1 MLKLR
6 TILLSKYLYYGIF
19 IIALIYTSIILN
31 IPKTSNYKTP
41 PTIISGTITSL
52 TIIDN
57 YLKITLKSS
66 NESFILSYT
75 FKNIKE
81 QEEFKKT
88 YHLGNEILV
97 KGEATKPKNNSNF
110 NYQKYLERKNIYYLI
125 KVKEYSLIS
134 SEQNIYYFFKE
145 KIAYHLH
152 NNSYLYTF
160 IYGDKSYISKEVI
173 RSYQT
178 NGISHLFAI
187 SGMHITLLSSLILKL
202 LKKLKVKEN
211 TSYFITIIFLLFYL
225 LLVGPSAS
233 ILRGVLFFILFSLNK
248 IYYFYIK
255 PFHLF
260 LLVLSISLIFNPFFI
275 YDLGFLYSFSISLA
289 LIETSSYL
297 QGNYF
302 ISLLKTS
309 LISFL
314 VSIPISLYNF
324 SSLNFL
330 SIIYN
335 LFFVPLISIII
346 FPLSLILV
354 FCPFLLPIYNFLIN
368 ILESLSLFLSKISLL
383 TFTFRKINIVFYFLY
398 YPLIIL
404 FINGLIKKEK
414 IKYLPLIIIL
424 LIHYSYPFFLN
435 ETYVKV
441 QDVGQGDSII
451 IHSNNC
457 TILLDTGTSNDNN
470 YSLSANTTIPT
481 LKKLGIKKID
491 YLLLSHGDKDH
502 MGEAINLVENFKV
515 EKVIFN
521 CGEFNELE
529 KDLIKVL
536 DKKKVKYY
544 SCIKELNID
553 NNKLY
558 FLQTKEY
565 DNENDNSNVIYTELD
580 GYKFMFMGDAGVEV
594 EEDLIEKYNLQD
606 IDVLKVGHHGSKTSS
621 SKEFINSINPK
632 YSIISV
638 GKNNRYGHP
647 NDSVLDNLDKSKIYR
662 TDIDG
667 SIMFKIKNNTL
678 QIETCTS

>member
-19 IIALIYTSIILN
+19 LIALIYTSIILN
-31 IPKTSNYKTP
+31 IPKTSNYKKP
-41 PTIISGTITSL
+41 PTTISGTITSL

-66 NESFILSYT
+66 TESFILSYT
-75 FKNIKE
+75 FKNTKE

-134 SEQNIYYFFKE
+134 SKQNIYYFFKE
-145 KIAYHLH
+145 RIAYHLH

-368 ILESLSLFLSKISLL
+368 ILESLSLFLSKISIL
-383 TFTFRKINIVFYFLY
+383 TFTFKRINIIFYLLY

-414 IKYLPLIIIL
+414 IKYLSLIIIL

-435 ETYVKV
+435 EAYVKV

-457 TILLDTGTSNDNN
+457 TILLDTGTSTDNN

-502 MGEAINLVENFKV
+502 AGDALYLLEHFKV
-515 EKVIFN
+515 KNIYMNLGEKNYYEKAIASKYDYHIAKEGTIIN
-521 CGEFNELE
+521 CGDLVLIQLNKEFPE
-529 KDLIKVL
+529 
-536 DKKKVKYY
+536 
-544 SCIKELNID
+544 
-553 NNKLY
+553 
-558 FLQTKEY
+558 
-565 DNENDNSNVIYTELD
+565 ENDSSSIYYMKYNETSFL
-580 GYKFMFMGDAGVEV
+580 FMGDATTISERYI
-594 EEDLIEKYNLQD
+594 IENYELSN
-606 IDVLKVGHHGSKTSS
+606 IDFLKVGHHGSNTST
-621 SKEFINSINPK
+621 SKSFYNTIRPK
-632 YSIISV
+632 YSLISV
-638 GKNNRYGHP
+638 GKNNKFGHP
-647 NDSVLDNLDKSKIYR
+647 KKSVLDILSNSEIYR
-662 TDIDG
+662 TDLNG
-667 SIMFKIKNNTL
+667 SIDIKLNKNSYK
-678 QIETCTS
+678 IETYGK

>member
-31 IPKTSNYKTP
+31 ISKTSNYKTP
-41 PTIISGTITSL
+41 PTTISGTITSL

-66 NESFILSYT
+66 TESFILSYT
-75 FKNIKE
+75 FKNTKE
-81 QEEFKKT
+81 QEEFQKT

-145 KIAYHLH
+145 RIAYHLH

-368 ILESLSLFLSKISLL
+368 VLESLSLFLSKISLL

-404 FINGLIKKEK
+404 FINGLIKKER

-424 LIHYSYPFFLN
+424 LIHYAYPFFLN
-435 ETYVKV
+435 ETYIKV

-457 TILLDTGTSNDNN
+457 TILLDTGTSTDNN

-502 MGEAINLVENFKV
+502 AGDAPYLLEHFKV
-515 EKVIFN
+515 KNIYLNLGEKNYYEQAITSKYDYHIAKEGTTIN
-521 CGEFNELE
+521 CGDLVLIQLNKEFPE
-529 KDLIKVL
+529 
-536 DKKKVKYY
+536 
-544 SCIKELNID
+544 
-553 NNKLY
+553 
-558 FLQTKEY
+558 
-565 DNENDNSNVIYTELD
+565 ENDSSSIYYMKYNETSFL
-580 GYKFMFMGDAGVEV
+580 FMGDATTISERYI
-594 EEDLIEKYNLQD
+594 IENYELSN
-606 IDVLKVGHHGSKTSS
+606 IDFLKVGHHGSNTST
-621 SKEFINSINPK
+621 SKSFYNTISPK
-632 YSIISV
+632 YSLISV
-638 GKNNRYGHP
+638 GKNNKFGHP
-647 NDSVLDNLDKSKIYR
+647 KKSVLDILGNSEIYR
-662 TDIDG
+662 TDLNG
-667 SIMFKIKNNTL
+667 SIDIKLNKNGYK
-678 QIETCTS
+678 IETYS

>member
-19 IIALIYTSIILN
+19 LIALIYTSIILN
-31 IPKTSNYKTP
+31 IPKTSNYKKP
-41 PTIISGTITSL
+41 PTTISGTITSL

-66 NESFILSYT
+66 TESFILSYT
-75 FKNIKE
+75 FKNTKE

-134 SEQNIYYFFKE
+134 SKQNIYYFFKE
-145 KIAYHLH
+145 RIAYHLH

-178 NGISHLFAI
+178 NEISHLFAI

-368 ILESLSLFLSKISLL
+368 ILESLSLFLSKISIL
-383 TFTFRKINIVFYFLY
+383 TFTFKRINIIFYLLY

-404 FINGLIKKEK
+404 FINGLIKKERK
-414 IKYLPLIIIL
+414 QYLPLIIIL

-457 TILLDTGTSNDNN
+457 TILLDTGTSTDNN
-470 YSLSANTTIPT
+470 YSLSVNTTIPT

-502 MGEAINLVENFKV
+502 AGDALYLLEHFKV
-515 EKVIFN
+515 KNIYMNLGEKNYYEKAIASKYDYHIAKEGTTIN
-521 CGEFNELE
+521 CGDLVLIQLNKEFPE
-529 KDLIKVL
+529 
-536 DKKKVKYY
+536 
-544 SCIKELNID
+544 
-553 NNKLY
+553 
-558 FLQTKEY
+558 
-565 DNENDNSNVIYTELD
+565 ENDSSSIYYMKYNETSFL
-580 GYKFMFMGDAGVEV
+580 FMGDATTISERYI
-594 EEDLIEKYNLQD
+594 IENYELSN
-606 IDVLKVGHHGSKTSS
+606 IDFLKVGHHGSNTST
-621 SKEFINSINPK
+621 SKSFYNTIRPK
-632 YSIISV
+632 YSLISV

-647 NDSVLDNLDKSKIYR
+647 NKEVLENLKDSKIYR
-662 TDIDG
+662 TDQDG
-667 SIMFKIKNNTL
+667 SIMFKIKKNKL
-678 QIETCTS
+678 RIETYSP

>member
-19 IIALIYTSIILN
+19 LIALIYTSIILN

-41 PTIISGTITSL
+41 PTTISGTITSL

-66 NESFILSYT
+66 TESFILSYT
-75 FKNIKE
+75 FKNTKE
-81 QEEFKKT
+81 QEKFKKT

-134 SEQNIYYFFKE
+134 SKQNIYYFFKE
-145 KIAYHLH
+145 RIAYHLH

-368 ILESLSLFLSKISLL
+368 ILESLSLFLSKISIL
-383 TFTFRKINIVFYFLY
+383 TFTFKRINIIFYLLY

-404 FINGLIKKEK
+404 FINGLIKKERK
-414 IKYLPLIIIL
+414 QYLPLIIIL

-457 TILLDTGTSNDNN
+457 TILLDTGTSTDNN

-502 MGEAINLVENFKV
+502 AGDALYLLEHFKV
-515 EKVIFN
+515 KNIYMNLGEKNYYEKAIASKYDYHIAKEGTTIN
-521 CGEFNELE
+521 CGDLVLIQLNKEFPE
-529 KDLIKVL
+529 
-536 DKKKVKYY
+536 
-544 SCIKELNID
+544 
-553 NNKLY
+553 
-558 FLQTKEY
+558 
-565 DNENDNSNVIYTELD
+565 ENDSSSIYYMKYNETSFL
-580 GYKFMFMGDAGVEV
+580 FMGDATTISERYI
-594 EEDLIEKYNLQD
+594 IENYELSN
-606 IDVLKVGHHGSKTSS
+606 IDFLKVGHHGSNTST
-621 SKEFINSINPK
+621 SKSFYNTIRPK
-632 YSIISV
+632 YSLISV
-638 GKNNRYGHP
+638 GKNNKFGHP
-647 NDSVLDNLDKSKIYR
+647 KKSVLDILSNSEIYR
-662 TDIDG
+662 TDLNG
-667 SIMFKIKNNTL
+667 SIDIKLNKNSYK
-678 QIETCTS
+678 IETYGK

>member
-19 IIALIYTSIILN
+19 LIALIYTSIILN

-41 PTIISGTITSL
+41 PTTISGTITSL

-66 NESFILSYT
+66 SESFILSYT
-75 FKNIKE
+75 FKNTKE
-81 QEEFKKT
+81 QADFKKT

-97 KGEATKPKNNSNF
+97 KGEAVKPKNNSNF

-134 SEQNIYYFFKE
+134 SKQNIYYFFKE
-145 KIAYHLH
+145 KIAYHLY
-152 NNSYLYTF
+152 NNRYLYTF
-160 IYGDKSYISKEVI
+160 IYGDKSYISREVI

-225 LLVGPSAS
+225 LLIGPSAS

-297 QGNYF
+297 QDNYF

-335 LFFVPLISIII
+335 LFFVPFISIIL

-383 TFTFRKINIVFYFLY
+383 TFTFRKINIIFYFLY

-414 IKYLPLIIIL
+414 IKYVPLIIML
-424 LIHYSYPFFLN
+424 LVHYSYPFFIN

-457 TILLDTGTSNDNN
+457 TILLDTGTSTDNS
-470 YSLSANTTIPT
+470 YSLTANTTIPT

-502 MGEAINLVENFKV
+502 AGDALYLLEHFKV
-515 EKVIFN
+515 KNIYLNLGKKNYYEKAIASKYNYHIAKEGTTIN
-521 CGEFNELE
+521 CG
-529 KDLIKVL
+529 DLVLMQLNKVFP
-536 DKKKVKYY
+536 
-544 SCIKELNID
+544 E
-553 NNKLY
+553 
-558 FLQTKEY
+558 
-565 DNENDNSNVIYTELD
+565 ENDSSSIYYMKYNETSFL
-580 GYKFMFMGDAGVEV
+580 FMGDATTTSERYIVENY
-594 EEDLIEKYNLQD
+594 ELSN
-606 IDVLKVGHHGSKTSS
+606 IDFLKVGHHGSNTST
-621 SKEFINSINPK
+621 SKSFYNIINPK
-632 YSIISV
+632 YSLISV
-638 GKNNRYGHP
+638 GKNNKFNHP
-647 NDSVLDNLDKSKIYR
+647 KKSVLDILNNSEIYR
-662 TDIDG
+662 TDLNG
-667 SIMFKIKNNTL
+667 SIDIKLNKNGYK
-678 QIETCTS
+678 IETYSE